1 MKTLF
6 NQLTSYPTLVRAFDR
21 VEENQGC
28 PGVDG
33 VSIADFGVFLDRNLA
48 ELRDV
53 LVSGNYAP
61 QPLLRVAVDKK
72 NGGTRLLSIPTVR
85 DRIAQT
91 AAALVL
97 TPLLDPGFEECSYA
111 YRAGRSVQMAVQKVL
126 SHQREGYQWVV
137 DADITT
143 YFDEVDHGLMLE
155 TLAQQVDDSRL
166 LHLVGQWLQQ
176 EVQEEDRIYPLEK
189 GLAQGSPL
197 SPLLANLY
205 LDRFDEAILGKGHR
219 LVRFADDFVIL
230 CKSRPAAE
238 RALELTGELLDG
250 LKLRLHPDKTR
261 ITHFDQGF
269 RFLGVQFIK
278 SLAFRPEDEQPPS
291 LDRTDHQLPSPVM
304 PPASTPA
311 EDLVALSDTTAVAV
325 ELQQM
330 QAAPQEEATDYDEP
344 WEELRKRPEADSRE
358 PSSDSDPL
366 LRTLYLMEQGCVL
379 AKEGER
385 FMLSKDATPLR
396 EIPAIKVDL
405 ILVFGN
411 IQITTPALQFCLVR
425 DIPIVLLSSRGRY
438 YGTVEAVGTDRVLLQ
453 RDQFLRAADPVFC
466 FAVGREIARGKIA
479 GSRLLLR
486 RYERKRGTGVLQSAD
501 QALRRLEDQLATT
514 DSLDQ
519 VRGYEGAAAAAYF
532 DAIRGLLDESWGFTC
547 RARQPPPDPV
557 NAVLSYAYTLLFHNV
572 YALLRA
578 HGLNPNVGFL
588 HPLRAGHA
596 ALASDLMEEFR
607 AVVVDAIVWPLF
619 LRGGLKAEDFD
630 LAGGVDFPCRI
641 REQARKRITHDFE
654 KKMNSAIIHPRTG
667 THGDY
672 RRLIAAQVR
681 LLVQAVRGEGTYQA
695 LTLK

>member
-1 MKTLF
+1 
-6 NQLTSYPTLVRAFDR
+6 
-21 VEENQGC
+21 VEENQGG

-33 VSIADFGVFLDRNLA
+33 VTITDFGVFLDRNLA
-48 ELRDV
+48 ELRDA
-53 LVSGNYAP
+53 LVSARYVP

-72 NGGTRLLSIPTVR
+72 DGGTRLLSIPTVR

-91 AAALVL
+91 SAALVL
-97 TPLLDPGFEECSYA
+97 TPVLDPGFEECSYA
-111 YRAGRSVQMAVQKVL
+111 YRAGRSVQMAVHKIL
-126 SHQREGYQWVV
+126 AHQRQGYQWVV
-137 DADITT
+137 DADITA

-155 TLAQQVDDSRL
+155 TLAQQVDDTRL

-176 EVQEEDRIYPLEK
+176 EVQEGDRIYPLEK

-238 RALELTGELLDG
+238 RALELTENLLDG

-261 ITHFDQGF
+261 ITNFDHGF

-278 SLAFRPEDEQPPS
+278 SLAFRPEDAQTPR
-291 LDRTDHQLPSPVM
+291 LDRSMHLPVVTTSGIPVASI
-304 PPASTPA
+304 PAADPA
-311 EDLVALSDTTAVAV
+311 TLPDDTAVV
-325 ELQQM
+325 VGLQQV
-330 QAAPQEEATDYDEP
+330 QVAPQEGSTDYDDGP
-344 WEELRKRPEADSRE
+344 WEALREGLSANEQK
-358 PSSDSDPL
+358 PSSDNDPL

-379 AKEGER
+379 SKEGER
-385 FMLSKDATPLR
+385 FVLSKDGVLLR
-396 EIPAIKVDL
+396 VIPAIKIDL

-453 RDQFLRAADPVFC
+453 RDQFLRAADPAFC
-466 FAVGREIARGKIA
+466 LAVGRELSHGKIA

-486 RYERKRGTGVLQSAD
+486 RYERKRGTGVLQSAV
-501 QALRRLEDQLATT
+501 QTLRRLEDQLVRTNT
-514 DSLDQ
+514 LEQ
-519 VRGYEGAAAAAYF
+519 VRGFEGAAAAAYF
-532 DAIRGLLDESWGFTC
+532 EAIRGLLDASWGFTR

-557 NAVLSYAYTLLFHNV
+557 NAVLSYAYTLLFYNV

-578 HGLNPNVGFL
+578 HGLNPNVGFF
-588 HPLRAGHA
+588 HPVREGHP
-596 ALASDLMEEFR
+596 ALASDIMEEFR

-619 LRGGLKAEDFD
+619 LNGGLKVEDFD
-630 LAGGVDFPCRI
+630 FAGGADFPCRI
-641 REQARKRITHDFE
+641 RETARKRITHAFE
-654 KKMNSAIIHPRTG
+654 KKMNSDIIHPRTG
-667 THGDY
+667 TRGDY

-681 LLVQAVRGEGTYQA
+681 LMAQAVRGEVPYQA
-695 LTLK
+695 LVLK